1 MSVGLAAPVLAE
13 WAGRILGWLLITPN
27 WLITSVWFVVVGI
40 VAYPGNEAA
49 IYKITYNSC
58 AIELIY
64 VSILAATYLPVPE
77 AQTSG

>member
-49 IYKITYNSC
+49 IYKIT
-58 AIELIY
+58 
-64 VSILAATYLPVPE
+64 
-77 AQTSG
+77 